1 MGARRL
7 GAVLV
12 HVVTELD
19 HEVDLALGEGP
30 VHGEA
35 AIREASAR
43 HRSDPQPLGAGGG
56 EGSGAPDRRAGAVRA
71 GEGVPPHAGGDEARR
86 VRSEERTSELT
97 ALMRI
102 SYAVLSS
109 TNKQH
114 A

>member
-1 MGARRL
+1 MGAGRL
-7 GAVLV
+7 AAVLV

-56 EGSGAPDRRAGAVRA
+56 EGSGATDRRAGAVRA
-71 GEGVPPHAGGDEARR
+71 GAGVPPHAGGAEARR
-86 VRSEERTSELT
+86 VGAGAPPGDRTS
-97 ALMRI
+97 
-102 SYAVLSS
+102 VV
-109 TNKQH
+109 
-114 A
+114 